1 MKHIVFLLIFG
12 AISSPMAHAAS
23 CSRANLTRCLDSV
36 CAINVSSNPAA
47 RCQYCGT
54 SSAGTPPKSAMQGI
68 SVGASAKYN
77 ISDKELKK
85 APTDPGERYAWA
97 TQQCIKKVAGCSA
110 DDVSET
116 YDKMIEQSCKA
127 AGISAQMAE
136 LTTAAKKTKSKTSC
150 TNEIQTCLI
159 SDTKC
164 GSDYGACESDA
175 DFNKF
180 FAACGVDAAGCDDH
194 VSAIRSEMLLARD
207 NAIKNADTL
216 LANIVASYQAARD
229 QQLATARANC
239 TNNAGREKCIE
250 TVCQKNMN
258 NKCATGF
265 EGEKAMATQLCKF
278 YDLACAVLD

>member
-1 MKHIVFLLIFG
+1 MKHITLLLIIG
-12 AISSPMAHAAS
+12 AFITPVAHAAS

-54 SSAGTPPKSAMQGI
+54 ASAGTPPKSAMQ
-68 SVGASAKYN
+68 SLSLGASAKYN

-85 APTDPGERYAWA
+85 APADPGERYAWA
-97 TQQCIKKVAGCSA
+97 TKQCIQKVAGCTA

-127 AGISAQMAE
+127 AGISAQMSA
-136 LTTAAKKTKSKTSC
+136 LATTATKTKGKTAC
-150 TNEIQTCLI
+150 TNEIQSCLI
-159 SDTKC
+159 TETKC
-164 GSDYGACESDA
+164 GPDYSACESDA

-180 FAACGVDAAGCDDH
+180 FAACGVDASGCDEHISD
-194 VSAIRSEMLLARD
+194 IRSEMLIARN
-207 NAIKNADTL
+207 NAIENTDTL

-239 TNNAGREKCIE
+239 TDNAGREKCIE

-265 EGEKAMATQLCKF
+265 AGERAMATQLCKF